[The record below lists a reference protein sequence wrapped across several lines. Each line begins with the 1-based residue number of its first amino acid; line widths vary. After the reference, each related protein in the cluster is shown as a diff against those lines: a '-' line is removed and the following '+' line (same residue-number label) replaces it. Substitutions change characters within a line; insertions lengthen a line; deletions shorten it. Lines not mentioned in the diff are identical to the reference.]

1 MPNLTVSTA
10 VDDLMRS
17 GDEAEIRTLV
27 GGMKTGLA
35 DGAAVLLSTPEY
47 VGQIAIGQ
55 DGYLAVA
62 NGAGVGDWT
71 GNLVLAAPITY
82 FTTLDKGGAVGTIN
96 SGNITGIATGGTFFN
111 LSCTGGTFADNVVSL
126 HNTTGGYS
134 AIAMWHADDGGIG
147 GRGAAFGIGPDGA
160 ATNQY
165 HNAVYLASNTSIAA
179 PDVASPNIIIS
190 QERADGTPSN
200 QHARLFCDGAAKS
213 VSLYGWSTSDIFGPL
228 GLTVTSNGKVRVG
241 AGTST
246 IENANFNVGGSL
258 CGIGYLD
265 RAYADGLGVGWVTYV
280 DSLIYNILDN
290 QDFRGL
296 QIGSVAGV
304 FFVRPNVDG
313 SHDLGDAT
321 HRWKSFYVDRTIT
334 AAATTGA
341 QTIHK
346 SSGSVNFA
354 AAATS
359 LVVTNNLV
367 TTSSLVIATVQTN
380 DATAHSVKA
389 VVAAGS
395 FTLTLNAAA
404 TAETKVAFLVLN

>member
-17 GDEAEIRTLV
+17 ADEGGIRTLV

-82 FTTLDKGGAVGTIN
+82 FTTLDKGGAVGTIT
-96 SGNITGIATGGTFFN
+96 SGAITGIATAGGFHAF
-111 LSCTGGTFADNVVSL
+111 SCTGATFADNVISL

-165 HNAVYLASNTSIAA
+165 CNAVYLASNTSIAD

-200 QHARLFCDGAAKS
+200 QHARFFADGTNKS
-213 VSLYGWSTSDIFGPL
+213 VSLYGWSTSAIFGPL
-228 GLTVTSNGKVRVG
+228 GLTVTSNGKVRIG
-241 AGTST
+241 EGTST

-265 RAYADGLGVGWVTYV
+265 RAYADGLGVGWVTYA

-304 FFVRPNVDG
+304 YFVRPNVDG
-313 SHDLGDAT
+313 AHDLGDAT
-321 HRWKSFYVDRTIT
+321 HRWNNVYTEAVNVSATGTAPTDTGTPVAWMNIT
-334 AAATTGA
+334 VGGAAYKLPLY
-341 QTIHK
+341 Q
-346 SSGSVNFA
+346 
-354 AAATS
+354 
-359 LVVTNNLV
+359 
-367 TTSSLVIATVQTN
+367 
-380 DATAHSVKA
+380 
-389 VVAAGS
+389 
-395 FTLTLNAAA
+395 
-404 TAETKVAFLVLN
+404 